1 MAGNAFEALVGAI
14 YLDKGYD
21 ACMRFMER
29 QILGEMINIDK
40 LAYKEVNF
48 KSKLIEWCQ
57 KNRVQLNFKLLGNET
72 SEEGAP
78 VFHFVVMLEES
89 QQKASKDTLR
99 KLRKDTKFLD
109 RVFASK
115 ENRTKMEEEPVGLV
129 PSVDEPE
136 SFIVGDKPKEERKHV
151 SPFQEEVFREQPAP
165 ADRRRKRTEK
175 RAEDSEEAIQ
185 NSHDG
190 QDQKDGERQAMPLH
204 SADAEEPS
212 RQPDR
217 EDIIAMAEAEAFK
230 S

>member
-1 MAGNAFEALVGAI
+1 
-14 YLDKGYD
+14 
-21 ACMRFMER
+21 
-29 QILGEMINIDK
+29 
-40 LAYKEVNF
+40 
-48 KSKLIEWCQ
+48 
-57 KNRVQLNFKLLGNET
+57 
-72 SEEGAP
+72 
-78 VFHFVVMLEES
+78 
-89 QQKASKDTLR
+89 
-99 KLRKDTKFLD
+99 
-109 RVFASK
+109 
-115 ENRTKMEEEPVGLV
+115 MEEEPVGLV

-165 ADRRRKRTEK
+165 ADRRRKCTQK
-175 RAEDSEEAIQ
+175 RAEDSEETIQ

-190 QDQKDGERQAMPLH
+190 HDQKDGERQAMPLH

>member
-1 MAGNAFEALVGAI
+1 
-14 YLDKGYD
+14 
-21 ACMRFMER
+21 
-29 QILGEMINIDK
+29 
-40 LAYKEVNF
+40 
-48 KSKLIEWCQ
+48 
-57 KNRVQLNFKLLGNET
+57 
-72 SEEGAP
+72 
-78 VFHFVVMLEES
+78 MLEDVEGCDARGYSKKES

-165 ADRRRKRTEK
+165 ADRRRKCTEK
-175 RAEDSEEAIQ
+175 RAEDSEETIQ

-190 QDQKDGERQAMPLH
+190 HDQKDGERQAMPLH

>member
-1 MAGNAFEALVGAI
+1 
-14 YLDKGYD
+14 
-21 ACMRFMER
+21 
-29 QILGEMINIDK
+29 
-40 LAYKEVNF
+40 
-48 KSKLIEWCQ
+48 
-57 KNRVQLNFKLLGNET
+57 
-72 SEEGAP
+72 
-78 VFHFVVMLEES
+78 
-89 QQKASKDTLR
+89 
-99 KLRKDTKFLD
+99 
-109 RVFASK
+109 
-115 ENRTKMEEEPVGLV
+115 MEEEPVGLV

-165 ADRRRKRTEK
+165 ADRRRKCTEK
-175 RAEDSEEAIQ
+175 RAEDSEETIQ

-190 QDQKDGERQAMPLH
+190 HDQKDGERQAMPLH

>member
-1 MAGNAFEALVGAI
+1 
-14 YLDKGYD
+14 
-21 ACMRFMER
+21 
-29 QILGEMINIDK
+29 
-40 LAYKEVNF
+40 
-48 KSKLIEWCQ
+48 
-57 KNRVQLNFKLLGNET
+57 
-72 SEEGAP
+72 
-78 VFHFVVMLEES
+78 MLEDVEGCDARGYSKKES

-129 PSVDEPE
+129 PSVDETD
-136 SFIVGDKPKEERKHV
+136 SFIVGDKPKEDRKHV

-175 RAEDSEEAIQ
+175 RAEDSEETIQ

-190 QDQKDGERQAMPLH
+190 HDQKDGERQAMSSH